1 MKQTIKCLIA
11 AFAAMLMSV
20 AAFAQVTT
28 SALGGRIVDA
38 DGQPVVGAAV
48 VATHEASGTVYGV
61 VTNNDGRYAIN
72 GMRAGGPYKVEF
84 SCLGY
89 QPVTYTDLTLQLAET
104 FALNGTLNEDS
115 EMLGEAMVIAASSSK
130 FAAEKMGSAT
140 NISSNEIASI
150 PTVSRSITDVTRL
163 SPYGGNGMSF
173 AGADGRTANFTVDG
187 ANFNNNFGLS
197 SALPGGGNPISID
210 AIEEMQVVISPY
222 DVRQTNF
229 IGGGVNAITKS
240 GTNTLKGSAY
250 VYHRN
255 ENMRGNVAA
264 GQEVAGARDKD
275 RNTTYGF
282 TLGGPIIKNKLFF
295 FVNAEYSTIPTVV
308 NRWRGSVD
316 GVANPDAYISRTTL
330 EDLEKVSNFV
340 KEKYG
345 YDTGSWTDYPATE
358 SNMKLLARLDW
369 NINDANK
376 LAIRYNYTLNQG
388 WNSTNGSSMDGGSRS
403 AYSRLSQYGM
413 AYANSLYS
421 MDNLVSTVS
430 VDLNSRISDNLS
442 NQFLATYSKLDDM
455 RGTNSADF
463 PFIDIRNDDGSSVL
477 PYISLGYELFTWNNG
492 VHNTNINI
500 KDDLTYYA
508 GNHKFTAGVNYEYQM
523 ADNSYMRNGTGYYRY
538 KSLDDF
544 FAGAAPEVV
553 CLTYGYDGEANPAA
567 RVRFHKAGIY
577 GQDEW
582 NVNDNFKLTA
592 GLRLDGLFFDNQD
605 LVRNNA
611 VYDLHYGE
619 GACSLVTNE
628 KGEVLRNEAGQ
639 YINAD
644 GQVIDDCEGGHIDT
658 GKWPTSAITVSPRV
672 GFSWDV
678 FGNNSLKVR
687 GGTGLFSGRLPLAFF
702 TNMPTNSGMVQ
713 YQAKLNGDGKN
724 GGVKT
729 DMSQFAG
736 GILKREEL
744 LAKLLDLGYP
754 NQISPDMG
762 TLPAEISAVASNF
775 KMPQVWKTSLAL
787 DYNFPTSFPF
797 SISAEGIFN
806 KTVNGVVLRDWSVK
820 SADGFA
826 RLNGAD
832 NRPLYQDYQKQYLVW
847 QDGKDGAEGKLVSKN
862 MPSAYMLEN
871 TNRGYGYSGTF
882 TVNMRP
888 IPELSLMAAY
898 THTVSKEL
906 TGMPGSNASSVLNYI
921 GTVYGPNDPG
931 LHNSEYVTP
940 DRVVASV
947 TINDKSNNHFSFIY
961 EGWRGGANYSYMTA
975 NDMNGDGY
983 NYDLIYIPTDEQVA
997 NGDFRFVSEAD
1008 ATRFMDYVHADK
1020 YLSKNQGKYAESYSV
1035 YSPWTH
1041 RVDFSYKHDFKIKAG
1056 KTTNTLQLNVDF
1068 QNILNLFNSNWG
1080 VSKYMNPELGEGR
1093 ILKYEGMDKD
1103 GYATFSVP
1111 SAVSTSTQQWIP
1123 SIGIGQC
1130 WYASVGIKY
1139 MFN

>member
-1 MKQTIKCLIA
+1 MKQSIKCLIA

-28 SALGGRIVDA
+28 SALGGRVVDA
-38 DGQPVVGAAV
+38 NGEPVIGAAV
-48 VATHEASGTVYGV
+48 VATHEPSGTVYGV

-72 GMRAGGPYKVEF
+72 GMRAGGPYKVEVT
-84 SCLGY
+84 CLGY
-89 QPVTYTDLTLQLAET
+89 QPLTYTGVNLQLAET
-104 FALNGTLNEDS
+104 FALNGQLAEDS
-115 EMLGEAMVIAASSSK
+115 EMLGEAMVIAASASK
-130 FAAEKMGSAT
+130 FSAQKMGSAT
-140 NISSNEIASI
+140 NISSKEIESI
-150 PTVSRSITDVTRL
+150 PTISRSLTDVTRL

-197 SALPGGGNPISID
+197 SNLPGGGNPISID

-240 GTNTLKGSAY
+240 GTNTFKGSAY

-255 ENMRGNVAA
+255 ENMRGNMAA

-308 NRWRGSVD
+308 NRWRGSEN
-316 GVANPDAYISRTTL
+316 GEANPDAYISRVPNSVL
-330 EDLEKVSNFV
+330 KEVSEFV
-340 KEKYG
+340 KENYG

-369 NINDANK
+369 NINDNHK
-376 LAIRYNYTLNQG
+376 LAVRYNYTLNQG

-403 AYSRLSQYGM
+403 GFSRFSQYGM

-430 VDLNSRISDNLS
+430 LDLNSRLSENLS
-442 NQFLATYSKLDDM
+442 NQFLATWSKLDDM
-455 RGTNSADF
+455 RGTNSEDF
-463 PFIDIRNDDGSSVL
+463 PFIDIRNDDGGSVL
-477 PYISLGYELFTWNNG
+477 PYIALGYELFTWNNG
-492 VHNTNINI
+492 VHNTNISI

-508 GNHKFTAGVNYEYQM
+508 GNHKLTAGLNYEYQM

-538 KSLDDF
+538 RSLEDF
-544 FAGAAPEVV
+544 MTGAAPEVV

-577 GQDEW
+577 AQDEW
-582 NVNDNFKLTA
+582 NVNEQFKLTA

-605 LVRNNA
+605 IMRNQA
-611 VYDLHYGE
+611 IYDLEYVVDGE
-619 GACSLVTNE
+619 
-628 KGEVLRNEAGQ
+628 KR
-639 YINAD
+639 
-644 GQVIDDCEGGHIDT
+644 HIDT
-658 GKWPTSAITVSPRV
+658 GKWPSAALTVSPRV

-678 FGNNSLKVR
+678 LGDNSLKVR
-687 GGTGLFSGRLPLAFF
+687 GGTGLFSGRLPLVFF

-713 YQAKLNGDGKN
+713 YQAKLNSDGKN

-744 LAKLLDLGYP
+744 LAKLLEMGYP
-754 NQISPDMG
+754 NKISPEDG
-762 TLPAEISAVASNF
+762 TVPAEISAVDPKF
-775 KMPQVWKTSLAL
+775 KMPQVWKTSLAV
-787 DYNFPTSFPF
+787 DYTFPTSFPF
-797 SISAEGIFN
+797 TVSAEGIYN
-806 KTVNGVVLRDWSVK
+806 KTVNGVVLRDWSVM
-820 SADGFA
+820 STEGFA
-826 RLNGAD
+826 RFNGVD
-832 NRPLYQDYQKQYLVW
+832 NRPIYENYQQKDAAGNNL
-847 QDGKDGAEGKLVSKN
+847 
-862 MPSAYMLEN
+862 PSAYVLEN
-871 TNRGYGYSGTF
+871 TNKGYGYSGTF

-888 IPELSLMAAY
+888 IEGLSLMAAY
-898 THTVSKEL
+898 THTVSKEV

-921 GTVYGPNDPG
+921 GTVYGPNNPG

-940 DRVVASV
+940 DRVVASI
-947 TINDKSNNHFSFIY
+947 THSDRSNNHFSLIY
-961 EGWRGGANYSYMTA
+961 EAWRGGYNYSYMTA

-997 NGDFRFVSEAD
+997 NKEFRFVSEDD

-1020 YLSKNQGKYAESYSV
+1020 YLSKNQGKYAETYSV
-1035 YSPWTH
+1035 YSPWVH
-1041 RVDFSYKHDFKIKAG
+1041 RVDFSYKHDFKVKAG
-1056 KTTNTLQLNVDF
+1056 KSMNTLQLCFDVKNV
-1068 QNILNLFNSNWG
+1068 LNLFNSNWG
-1080 VSKYMNPELGEGR
+1080 VSKYMNPALGEGR
-1093 ILKYEGMDKD
+1093 ILKYEGYDQD
-1103 GYATFSVP
+1103 GYATFSTP
-1111 SAVSTSTQQWIP
+1111 SAVNPNTEVWNK
-1123 SIGIGQC
+1123 SIAIGQC

>member
-28 SALGGRIVDA
+28 AALGGRVVDA
-38 DGQPVVGAAV
+38 NGEPIVGAAV
-48 VATHEASGTVYGV
+48 VATHEPSGTVYGV

-72 GMRAGGPYKVEF
+72 GMRAGGPYKVEI

-89 QPVTYTDLTLQLAET
+89 QTLAYTDVDLQLAET
-104 FALNGTLNEDS
+104 FALNGQLAEDS
-115 EMLGEAMVIAASSSK
+115 ELLGEAMVVAAPASK
-130 FAAEKMGSAT
+130 FSAQKMGSAT
-140 NISSNEIASI
+140 NISSKEISSI
-150 PTVSRSITDVTRL
+150 PTVSRSLTDVTRL

-197 SALPGGGNPISID
+197 SSLPGGGNPISID

-240 GTNTLKGSAY
+240 GTNTFKGSAY

-255 ENMRGNVAA
+255 ENMRGNMVA
-264 GQEVAGARDKD
+264 GQEVSGARDKD
-275 RNTTYGF
+275 RSTTYGF

-308 NRWRGSVD
+308 NRWRGSEN
-316 GVANPDAYISRTTL
+316 GEANPDAYISRVPNSVL
-330 EDLEKVSNFV
+330 KDLSEWV
-340 KEKYG
+340 KKEYN

-369 NINDANK
+369 NINDNHK
-376 LAIRYNYTLNQG
+376 LAVRYNYTLNQG

-403 AYSRLSQYGM
+403 GFSRFSQYGM

-430 VDLNSRISDNLS
+430 LDLNSRLSENLS
-442 NQFLATYSKLDDM
+442 NQFLATFSKLDDM
-455 RGTNSADF
+455 RGTNSEDF

-492 VHNTNINI
+492 VHNTHISI

-508 GNHKFTAGVNYEYQM
+508 GNHKFTAGLNYEYQM

-538 KSLDDF
+538 RSLEDF
-544 FAGAAPEVV
+544 KAGAAPEVV

-582 NVNDNFKLTA
+582 NVNEQFKLTA

-605 LVRNNA
+605 LMRNQA
-611 VYDLHYGE
+611 IYDLTY
-619 GACSLVTNE
+619 V
-628 KGEVLRNEAGQ
+628 V
-639 YINAD
+639 D
-644 GQVIDDCEGGHIDT
+644 GQERHIDT
-658 GKWPTSAITVSPRV
+658 GKWPSAAITVSPRV

-678 FGNNSLKVR
+678 LGDNSLKLR
-687 GGTGLFSGRLPLAFF
+687 GGTGLFSGRLPLVFF

-713 YQAKLNGDGKN
+713 YQAKLNSDGKN

-729 DMSQFAG
+729 DMSVFEG
-736 GILKREEL
+736 GVLRREEL
-744 LAKLLDLGYP
+744 LEKLLEMGYP
-754 NQISPDMG
+754 NSISPEDG
-762 TLPAEISAVASNF
+762 TVPSEISAVDPKF
-775 KMPQVWKTSLAL
+775 KMPQVWKTSLAI
-787 DYNFPTSFPF
+787 DYSFPTSFPF
-797 SISAEGIFN
+797 SISAEGIYN
-806 KTVNGVVLRDWSVK
+806 KTVNGVVLRDWSVV
-820 SADGFA
+820 STEGFS
-826 RLNGAD
+826 RFNGAD
-832 NRPLYQDYQKQYLVW
+832 NRPIYENYQQKDAAGNNL
-847 QDGKDGAEGKLVSKN
+847 
-862 MPSAYMLEN
+862 PSAYVLEN
-871 TNRGYGYSGTF
+871 TSKGYGYSGTF

-888 IPELSLMAAY
+888 IQGLSLMAAY
-898 THTVSKEL
+898 THTVSKEV

-921 GTVYGPNDPG
+921 GTVYGPNNPG

-940 DRVVASV
+940 DRVVASI
-947 TINDKSNNHFSFIY
+947 THSDKSNNHFSLIY
-961 EGWRGGANYSYMTA
+961 EAWRGGYNYSYMTA

-997 NGDFRFVSEAD
+997 NGEFRFVSEDD

-1020 YLSKNQGKYAESYSV
+1020 YLSKNQGKYAETYSV
-1035 YSPWTH
+1035 YSPWVH
-1041 RVDFSYKHDFKIKAG
+1041 RVDFGYKHDFKV
-1056 KTTNTLQLNVDF
+1056 KTGNSTNTLQLCIDVKNV
-1068 QNILNLFNSNWG
+1068 LNLFNSNWG
-1080 VSKYMNPELGEGR
+1080 VSKYMNPALGEGR
-1093 ILKYEGMDKD
+1093 ILKYEGYDQD
-1103 GYATFSVP
+1103 GYATFSTP
-1111 SAVSTSTQQWIP
+1111 SAVNPDTQVWNK

>member
-1 MKQTIKCLIA
+1 MKQTIKYLVA
-11 AFAAMLMSV
+11 AFAAMLMVVS
-20 AAFAQVTT
+20 AFAQVTT
-28 SALGGRIVDA
+28 SALGGRVVDA
-38 DGQPVVGAAV
+38 NGAPVIGAAV
-48 VATHEASGTVYGV
+48 VATHVPSGTVYGV
-61 VTNNDGRYAIN
+61 ITNNDGRYAIN

-89 QPVTYTDLTLQLAET
+89 QTLAYTDVTLQLAET
-104 FALNGTLNEDS
+104 FALNGELKEDS
-115 EMLGEAMVIAASSSK
+115 EMLGEAMVVAAPASK
-130 FAAEKMGSAT
+130 FSAQKMGSAT
-140 NISSNEIASI
+140 NISSKEIASI

-197 SALPGGGNPISID
+197 SNLPGGGNPISID

-229 IGGGVNAITKS
+229 IGGGVNAVTKS

-250 VYHRN
+250 MYHRN
-255 ENMRGNVAA
+255 ENMRGNMVA
-264 GQEVAGARDKD
+264 GQEVSGARDKD

-345 YDTGSWTDYPATE
+345 YDTGSWTNYPATE
-358 SNMKLLARLDW
+358 SNTKILARLDW
-369 NINDANK
+369 NINDAHK
-376 LAIRYNYTLNQG
+376 LAVRYNYTLNQG

-403 AYSRLSQYGM
+403 GYSRFSQYGM

-421 MDNLVSTVS
+421 MDNLVSTIS
-430 VDLNSRISDNLS
+430 LDLNSRLSENLS

-455 RGTNSADF
+455 RGTNSEDF
-463 PFIDIRNDDGSSVL
+463 PFIDIRNDDGSAVL
-477 PYISLGYELFTWNNG
+477 PYIALGYELFTWNNG

-538 KSLDDF
+538 RSLDDF
-544 FAGAAPEVV
+544 FNGAAPEVV

-567 RVRFHKAGIY
+567 RVRFHKAGVY

-582 NVNDNFKLTA
+582 NVNDKLKVTA
-592 GLRLDGLFFDNQD
+592 GLRVDGLFFDNQD
-605 LVRNNA
+605 LMRNQA
-611 VYDLHYGE
+611 IYDLEYVVDGE
-619 GACSLVTNE
+619 
-628 KGEVLRNEAGQ
+628 KR
-639 YINAD
+639 
-644 GQVIDDCEGGHIDT
+644 HIDT
-658 GKWPTSAITVSPRV
+658 GKWPTAAITLSPRV

-678 FGNNSLKVR
+678 FGDNSLKVR
-687 GGTGLFSGRLPLAFF
+687 GGTGLFSGRLPLVFF

-713 YQAKLNGDGKN
+713 YQAKLNSDGKN

-729 DMSQFAG
+729 DMNQFAG

-744 LAKLLDLGYP
+744 LDKLLSMGYP
-754 NQISPDMG
+754 NQISPADG
-762 TLPAEISAVASNF
+762 TIPAEISAVDPKF
-775 KMPQVWKTSLAL
+775 KMPQVWKTSIAF
-787 DYNFPTSFPF
+787 DYNVPVSFPF
-797 SISAEGIFN
+797 TISAEGIFN

-832 NRPLYQDYQKQYLVW
+832 NRPLYQDYQQTYL
-847 QDGKDGAEGKLVSKN
+847 DADGAVANL
-862 MPSAYMLEN
+862 PSAYVLEN
-871 TNRGYGYSGTF
+871 TNRGYGYSGTLSM
-882 TVNMRP
+882 NMRP
-888 IPELSLMAAY
+888 TEALSLMAAY
-898 THTVSKEL
+898 THTVSKEI
-906 TGMPGSNASSVLNYI
+906 TGMPGSNASSVLNHI

-931 LHNSEYVTP
+931 LHNSQYVTP
-940 DRVVASV
+940 NRFVASATV
-947 TINDKSNNHFSFIY
+947 NDKSGNHFSFIY
-961 EGWRGGANYSYMTA
+961 ESWRGGANYSYMTS

-997 NGDFRFVSEAD
+997 NGDFRFVSQDDAD
-1008 ATRFMDYVHADK
+1008 RFMNYVHADP

-1041 RVDFSYKHDFKIKAG
+1041 RLDFSYKHDFKV
-1056 KTTNTLQLNVDF
+1056 KTGNSTNTLQLNVDF
-1068 QNILNLFNSNWG
+1068 KNILNLFNSNWG
-1080 VSKYMNPELGEGR
+1080 VAKYMNPELGEGR
-1093 ILKYEGMDKD
+1093 ILKYEGVDKD
-1103 GYATFSVP
+1103 GYATFSTAP
-1111 SAVSTSTQQWIP
+1111 AVNPNTQVWVD

>member
-28 SALGGRIVDA
+28 AALGGRVVDA
-38 DGQPVVGAAV
+38 DGEPIVGAAV
-48 VATHEASGTVYGV
+48 VATHEPSGTVYGV
-61 VTNNDGRYAIN
+61 VTNADGRYAIN
-72 GMRAGGPYKVEF
+72 GMRAGGPYKVEV

-89 QPVTYTDLTLQLAET
+89 QQLTYTGVDLQLAET
-104 FALNGTLNEDS
+104 FALNGQLAEDS
-115 EMLGEAMVIAASSSK
+115 EMLGEAMVIAASESK
-130 FAAEKMGSAT
+130 FSAQKMGSAT
-140 NISSNEIASI
+140 NISSKDITSV
-150 PTVSRSITDVTRL
+150 PTVSRSLTDVTRL

-197 SALPGGGNPISID
+197 SSLPGGGNPISID

-240 GTNTLKGSAY
+240 GTNTFKGSAY
-250 VYHRN
+250 MYHRN
-255 ENMRGNVAA
+255 ENMRGNMAA
-264 GQEVAGARDKD
+264 GQEVSGARDKD

-316 GVANPDAYISRTTL
+316 GKANADAYISRTTL
-330 EDLEKVSNFV
+330 EDLQKVSDFV

-345 YDTGSWTDYPATE
+345 YDTGSWTDFPATE
-358 SNMKLLARLDW
+358 SNMKLLARIDW
-369 NINDANK
+369 NINDNHK
-376 LAIRYNYTLNQG
+376 LAVRYNYTLNQG
-388 WNSTNGSSMDGGSRS
+388 WNSTNGSSMDGGTRAS
-403 AYSRLSQYGM
+403 YSRFSQYGM

-430 VDLNSRISDNLS
+430 LDLNSRLSDNLS
-442 NQFLATYSKLDDM
+442 NQFLATFSKLDDM
-455 RGTNSADF
+455 RGTNSEDF

-477 PYISLGYELFTWNNG
+477 PYIALGYELFTWNNG
-492 VHNTNINI
+492 VHNTHISI

-508 GNHKFTAGVNYEYQM
+508 GNHKFTAGLNYEYQM

-544 FAGAAPEVV
+544 LTGAAPEVV

-582 NVNDNFKLTA
+582 NVNENFKLTA

-605 LVRNNA
+605 IMRNQA
-611 VYDLHYGE
+611 IYDL
-619 GACSLVTNE
+619 T
-628 KGEVLRNEAGQ
+628 
-639 YINAD
+639 YIVD
-644 GQVIDDCEGGHIDT
+644 GQERHIDT
-658 GKWPTSAITVSPRV
+658 GKWPSAAITVSPRV

-678 FGNNSLKVR
+678 LGDNSLKLR
-687 GGTGLFSGRLPLAFF
+687 GGTGLFSGRLPLVFF

-713 YQAKLNGDGKN
+713 YQAKINGDGAN
-724 GGVKT
+724 GGIKT
-729 DMSQFAG
+729 DMNQFAG
-736 GILKREEL
+736 GILKREDL
-744 LAKLLDLGYP
+744 LNKLLEMGYP
-754 NQISPDMG
+754 NTISPEDG
-762 TLPAEISAVASNF
+762 TVPAEISAVDPKF
-775 KMPQVWKTSLAL
+775 KMPQVWKTSLAI
-787 DYNFPTSFPF
+787 DYNIPVSFPF
-797 SISAEGIFN
+797 SVSAEGIFN
-806 KTVNGVVLRDWSVK
+806 KTVNGVVLRDWSINP
-820 SADGFA
+820 ADGFA
-826 RLNGAD
+826 RFNGVD
-832 NRPLYQDYQKQYLVW
+832 NRPIFQNYKQTYTKA
-847 QDGKDGAEGKLVSKN
+847 DGSVAN
-862 MPSAYMLEN
+862 MPNAYVLEN

-888 IPELSLMAAY
+888 IEGLSLMAAY
-898 THTVSKEL
+898 THTVSKEV

-931 LHNSEYVTP
+931 VHNSEYVTP
-940 DRVVASV
+940 DRVIASI
-947 TINDKSNNHFSFIY
+947 THNDKSNNHFSLIY
-961 EGWRGGANYSYMTA
+961 EAWRGGANYSYMTA
-975 NDMNGDGY
+975 NDINGDGY

-997 NGDFRFVSEAD
+997 NGEFRFVSQDD

-1020 YLSKNQGKYAESYSV
+1020 YLSKNQGKYAETYSV
-1035 YSPWTH
+1035 YSPWVH
-1041 RVDFSYKHDFKIKAG
+1041 RVDFSYKHDFKVKAG
-1056 KTTNTLQLNVDF
+1056 NSTNTLQLCFDVKNV
-1068 QNILNLFNSNWG
+1068 LNLFNSNWG
-1080 VSKYMNPELGEGR
+1080 VAKYMNPELGEGR

>member
-1 MKQTIKCLIA
+1 MKQTIKYLVA
-11 AFAAMLMSV
+11 AFAAMLMVVS
-20 AAFAQVTT
+20 AFAQVTT
-28 SALGGRIVDA
+28 SALGGRVVDA
-38 DGQPVVGAAV
+38 NGAPVIGAAV
-48 VATHEASGTVYGV
+48 VATHVPSGTVYGV
-61 VTNNDGRYAIN
+61 ITNNDGRYAIN

-89 QPVTYTDLTLQLAET
+89 QTLAYTDVTLQLAET
-104 FALNGTLNEDS
+104 FALNGELKEDA
-115 EMLGEAMVIAASSSK
+115 EMLGEAMVVAAPASK
-130 FAAEKMGSAT
+130 FSAQKMGSAT
-140 NISSNEIASI
+140 NISSKEIASI

-197 SALPGGGNPISID
+197 SSLPGGGNPISID

-229 IGGGVNAITKS
+229 IGGGVNAVTKS

-250 VYHRN
+250 MYHRN
-255 ENMRGNVAA
+255 ENMRGNMVA

-316 GVANPDAYISRTTL
+316 GEANSDAYISRTTL

-358 SNMKLLARLDW
+358 SNTKILARLDW
-369 NINDANK
+369 NINDAHK
-376 LAIRYNYTLNQG
+376 LAVRYNYTLNQG

-403 AYSRLSQYGM
+403 GYSRFSQYGM

-421 MDNLVSTVS
+421 MDNLVSTIS
-430 VDLNSRISDNLS
+430 LDLNSRLSENLS

-455 RGTNSADF
+455 RGTNSEDF
-463 PFIDIRNDDGSSVL
+463 PFIDIRKDDGSAVL
-477 PYISLGYELFTWNNG
+477 PYIALGYELFTWNNG

-538 KSLDDF
+538 RSLDDF
-544 FAGAAPEVV
+544 LTGAAPEVV

-567 RVRFHKAGIY
+567 RVRFHKAGVY

-582 NVNDNFKLTA
+582 NVNDKLKVTA
-592 GLRLDGLFFDNQD
+592 GLRVDGLFFDNQD

-611 VYDLHYGE
+611 VYDLHY
-619 GACSLVTNE
+619 SLDECTLVKDE
-628 KGEVLRNEAGQ
+628 KGNVLRNEAGQ
-639 YINAD
+639 YIDAEGN
-644 GQVIDDCEGGHIDT
+644 VISDCKGTHIDT
-658 GKWPTSAITVSPRV
+658 GKWPSAAITLSPRV

-678 FGNNSLKVR
+678 FGDNSLKVR
-687 GGTGLFSGRLPLAFF
+687 GGTGLFSGRLPLVFF

-713 YQAKLNGDGKN
+713 YQAKLNSDGKN
-724 GGVKT
+724 GGVQT
-729 DMSQFAG
+729 DMNQFAG

-744 LAKLLDLGYP
+744 LDKLLEMGYP
-754 NQISPDMG
+754 NTISPADG
-762 TLPAEISAVASNF
+762 TIPAEISAVAPDF
-775 KMPQVWKTSLAL
+775 KMPQVWKTSLAF
-787 DYNFPTSFPF
+787 DYNVPTSFPF
-797 SISAEGIFN
+797 TISAEGIFN
-806 KTVNGVVLRDWSVK
+806 KTVNGVILRDWSVK

-832 NRPLYQDYQKQYLVW
+832 NRPLYQDYQKQYLAWNEKELKV
-847 QDGKDGAEGKLVSKN
+847 KSTN
-862 MPSAYMLEN
+862 MPSTYVLEN
-871 TNRGYGYSGTF
+871 TNRGYGYSGTLSM
-882 TVNMRP
+882 NMRP
-888 IPELSLMAAY
+888 TEALSLMAAY
-898 THTVSKEL
+898 THTVSKEI

-940 DRVVASV
+940 DRVVASA
-947 TINDKSNNHFSFIY
+947 TINDRSGNHFSFIY
-961 EGWRGGANYSYMTA
+961 EGWRGGYNYSYMTS

-997 NGDFRFVSEAD
+997 NGDFRFVSEDD
-1008 ATRFMDYVHADK
+1008 ATRFMDYVHADP

-1041 RVDFSYKHDFKIKAG
+1041 RLDFSYKHDFKVKAG
-1056 KTTNTLQLNVDF
+1056 KSTNTLQLNVDF
-1068 QNILNLFNSNWG
+1068 KNILNLFNSNWG

-1093 ILKYEGMDKD
+1093 ILKYEGVDKD
-1103 GYATFSVP
+1103 GYATFST
-1111 SAVSTSTQQWIP
+1111 SASVKPETQVWVN

>member
-28 SALGGRIVDA
+28 SALGGRVVDA
-38 DGQPVVGAAV
+38 NGEPVVGAAV
-48 VATHEASGTVYGV
+48 VAVHVPSGTSYGV

-72 GMRAGGPYKVEF
+72 GMRAGGPYKVEI

-89 QPVTYTDLTLQLAET
+89 QTLAYTDVTLQLAET
-104 FALNGTLNEDS
+104 SALNGTLNEDS
-115 EMLGEAMVIAASSSK
+115 QLLGEAMVVAAPASK
-130 FAAEKMGSAT
+130 FSAQKMGSAT
-140 NISSNEIASI
+140 NISSNEIAAI
-150 PTVSRSITDVTRL
+150 PTVSRSLTDVTRL

-197 SALPGGGNPISID
+197 SNLPGGGNPISID

-240 GTNTLKGSAY
+240 GTNTFKGSAY

-255 ENMRGNVAA
+255 ENMRGNMVA

-275 RNTTYGF
+275 RSTTYGF

-308 NRWRGSVD
+308 NRWRGTNTID
-316 GVANPDAYISRTTL
+316 ADGNGVANADAYISRVPNSVL
-330 EDLEKVSNFV
+330 QEVSEFV
-340 KEKYG
+340 KENYG
-345 YDTGSWTDYPATE
+345 YDTGSWTNYPATE
-358 SNMKLLARLDW
+358 SNMKLLARIDW
-369 NINDANK
+369 NINDAHK
-376 LAIRYNYTLNQG
+376 LAVRYNYTLNQG

-403 AYSRLSQYGM
+403 GFSRFSQYGM

-421 MDNLVSTVS
+421 MDNLVHTVS
-430 VDLNSRISDNLS
+430 LDLNSRLSENLS
-442 NQFLATYSKLDDM
+442 NQFLATFSKLDDM
-455 RGTNSADF
+455 RGTNSEDF

-477 PYISLGYELFTWNNG
+477 PYIALGYELFTWNNG
-492 VHNTNINI
+492 VHNTHISV
-500 KDDLTYYA
+500 KDDLTYYS
-508 GNHKFTAGVNYEYQM
+508 GNHKITGGLNYEYQM

-538 KSLDDF
+538 KSLEDF
-544 FAGAAPEVV
+544 MTGAAPEVV

-582 NVNDNFKLTA
+582 NVSEKFKLTA
-592 GLRLDGLFFDNQD
+592 GIRLDGLFFDNQD
-605 LVRNNA
+605 LMTNKA
-611 VYDLHYGE
+611 IYDL
-619 GACSLVTNE
+619 T
-628 KGEVLRNEAGQ
+628 
-639 YINAD
+639 YIVD
-644 GQVIDDCEGGHIDT
+644 GQERHIDT
-658 GKWPTSAITVSPRV
+658 GKWPTANLTVSPRV
-672 GFSWDV
+672 GFSWDI
-678 FGNNSLKVR
+678 FGDNSLKFR
-687 GGTGLFSGRLPLAFF
+687 GGTGLFSGRLPLVFF

-724 GGVKT
+724 GGTLT

-744 LAKLLDLGYP
+744 LAKLLEMDYP
-754 NQISPDMG
+754 NQITPEMG
-762 TLPAEISAVASNF
+762 TVPSEISAVDPKF

-787 DYNFPTSFPF
+787 DYNFPTAFPF
-797 SISAEGIFN
+797 SISAEGIYN

-820 SADGFA
+820 STEGFA
-826 RLNGAD
+826 RLNGPD
-832 NRPLYQDYQKQYLVW
+832 NRPLYENYQQK
-847 QDGKDGAEGKLVSKN
+847 DAAGKNLPA
-862 MPSAYMLEN
+862 AYVLEN
-871 TNRGYGYSGTF
+871 TSRGYGYSGTF
-882 TVNMRP
+882 TVKMAPAQGLN
-888 IPELSLMAAY
+888 LMAAY

-906 TGMPGSNASSVLNYI
+906 TGMPGSNASSVLNYM
-921 GTVYGPNDPG
+921 GTIYGPNDPG

-940 DRVVASV
+940 DRVVASASY
-947 TINDKSNNHFSFIY
+947 NDKCGNHFSLIY
-961 EGWRGGANYSYMTA
+961 EAWRGGYNYSYMTA

-997 NGDFRFVSEAD
+997 NNEFRFVSTDD
-1008 ATRFMDYVHADK
+1008 ANRFMDYVHADK
-1020 YLSKNQGKYAESYSV
+1020 YLSKNQGKYAETYSV
-1035 YSPWTH
+1035 YSPWVH
-1041 RVDFSYKHDFKIKAG
+1041 RLDFSYKHDFKIKAG
-1056 KTTNTLQLNVDF
+1056 ENVNTLQLSFDLKNVL
-1068 QNILNLFNSNWG
+1068 NIFNSRWG
-1080 VSKYMNPELGEGR
+1080 VSKYMNPDLGEGR
-1093 ILKYEGMDKD
+1093 ILKYEGYDKD
-1103 GYATFSVP
+1103 GYPTFSTP
-1111 SAVSTSTQQWIP
+1111 AAVNGNVQVWNP
-1123 SIGIGQC
+1123 SISIGQC